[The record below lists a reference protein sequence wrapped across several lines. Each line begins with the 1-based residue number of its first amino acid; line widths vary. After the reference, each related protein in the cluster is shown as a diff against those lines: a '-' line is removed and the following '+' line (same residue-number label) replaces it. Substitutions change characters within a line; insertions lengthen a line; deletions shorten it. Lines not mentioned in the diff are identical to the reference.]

1 MGFNINIS
9 ERVKK
14 VISQVQ
20 TELPSRAYLAS
31 NALRNAELEVMRGQR
46 SGRVYRRPSGVKY
59 TASAPGESPA
69 WRTGTLAKSWRPLP
83 NGNNPTIESN
93 VEYAGYMENGTPGG
107 MIAPRPFAQRTVDK
121 AEPEIVEIYSE
132 PYKINL

>member
-14 VISQVQ
+14 AISQVQ
-20 TELPSRAYLAS
+20 SELPSRAFRAS

-46 SGRVYRRPSGVKY
+46 GGRTYRKPSGGSY
-59 TASAPGESPA
+59 TASAPGEPPA
-69 WRTGTLAKSWRPLP
+69 WRTGTLARSWRPLP
-83 NGNNPTIESN
+83 NGNNPT
-93 VEYAGYMENGTPGG
+93 MENGTPGG

-132 PYKINL
+132 PYNINL

>member
-14 VISQVQ
+14 AISQVQ
-20 TELPSRAYLAS
+20 SELPSRAFRAS
-31 NALRNAELEVMRGQR
+31 NVLRNAELEVMRGQR
-46 SGRVYRRPSGVKY
+46 GGRTYRKPSGGNY
-59 TASAPGESPA
+59 TASAPGEPPA
-69 WRTGTLAKSWRPLP
+69 WRTGTLARSWRPIP
-83 NGNNPTIESN
+83 NGNNPTIESS

-132 PYKINL
+132 PYNINL